1 MLLFVYEPYPFGVMQ
16 ESEASSGVALK
27 DATAV
32 VVVLHRQG
40 DTGLGAQVEFANL
53 HTYAGQFEA
62 VLRQR
67 GVLVLYPNYHTAW
80 YGDDEDAIA
89 TACADVTRRIMQLV
103 SGRIAI
109 QSERIFVGGF
119 GKGAT
124 LSLRLAIT
132 LPLRLGGY
140 FVLDGWRS
148 STALSEAASRMV
160 VNGVPPPNV
169 VLCLSAGR
177 DDAQLRSALTESGA
191 IVDLYRVRDDEI
203 SRQVEIVADWLMA
216 RLPASDKCQDN
227 QGPRKNSAKSTVS
240 TTKTVS
246 WYLERAPDSTS
257 TVAVFQVP
265 VGCEDLFGRFPVIC
279 CGATFDIKPKGNGE
293 VETTF
298 YSPT

>member
-1 MLLFVYEPYPFGVMQ
+1 MQ
-16 ESEASSGVALK
+16 ESDTWSGVALT
-27 DATAV
+27 DAKAV

-62 VLRQR
+62 VLRKR

-80 YGDDEDAIA
+80 YGDDEDAIV
-89 TACADVTRRIMQLV
+89 TACADVTRRIMQLI
-103 SGRIAI
+103 SGSISIR
-109 QSERIFVGGF
+109 SDHIFVGGF

-124 LSLRLAIT
+124 LALRLAIT

-148 STALSEAASRMV
+148 SNALSEAANQMV
-160 VNGVPPPNV
+160 ANGVPPPSV
-169 VLCLSAGR
+169 VMCLSAGR
-177 DDAQLRSALTESGA
+177 DDSNLREALTESGA
-191 IVDLYRVRDDEI
+191 IVDLYHVHDDEI
-203 SRQVEIVADWLMA
+203 SRQVQIAANWLMA
-216 RLPASDKCQDN
+216 RLPAPDNCQDDP
-227 QGPRKNSAKSTVS
+227 GPCKNGVIRKAQ
-240 TTKTVS
+240 TTKTVP

-265 VGCEDLFGRFPVIC
+265 VGCEELFGRFPVIC